1 MAKYLKPDSDLGYIE
16 NSAEIEY
23 LKLNNLRHSILGFML
38 GDFDE
43 QGYYTISTEIQKELL
58 SMRKFI
64 VNSVDNIDICHG
76 VVMLDKPI
84 TFMVTF
90 ESDRATLSLVE
101 KMSYE
106 ANMKLDSGSYSNVN
120 EFILDEIETAGE
132 INRNLV
138 YKRWN
143 IGEFGGEVLGVAQM
157 DATTLALYSGLVD
170 RYKYLLAANKIL
182 LDKEEQLEDIEAE
195 YTIGLIEILS
205 RYPALKTLVDA
216 EVKNEVQD
224 KTKFLRLDKPNF
236 AKTFNEILDKAVE
249 NNIGALNG
257 TEINMFS
264 QEKREATQKRNMR
277 MQAELNVK
285 QQTAS
290 EEESNETALDDEFG
304 TRTDKKIVLDAGSA
318 AGRSIGELKNEFGS
332 AEKSITDL
340 IIEGA
345 MSYFVAKNAKTI
357 IEERLRTR
365 GLNPTG
371 QERYGKNRRDV
382 YVYITQTTGIKGQE
396 LLGDDQRKVLNEI
409 EKQANKAHGVEPAVA
424 TPETKK
430 QEPATVAKKTAAKKP
445 EVKKTPAKKQEAKK
459 APAKKPEVKK
469 APATAAPTNTNVSSG
484 GGLISRQVNGNTKET
499 QQEANLGRATQPA
512 QQGRGAQQASTLD
525 AILNR
530 RTQQLQSGQSA
541 VATGTRTG
549 VNVNTNTNHSVGIDA
564 HGMNL

>member
-1 MAKYLKPDSDLGYIE
+1 MAKYLKQDSDLGYIE

-101 KMSYE
+101 RISYE
-106 ANMKLDSGSYSNVN
+106 ANMELNSGTYSNVN
-120 EFILDEIETAGE
+120 EFILDEVETAGE

-143 IGEFGGEVLGVAQM
+143 IGEFGGEVLSVNNM
-157 DATTLALYSGLVD
+157 DATTLALYSGLVN

-195 YTIGLIEILS
+195 YTIGVIEILS

-216 EVKNEVQD
+216 EVKIEVQN

-236 AKTFNEILDKAVE
+236 AKTFNEILDQAIE

-264 QEKREATQKRNMR
+264 QEKREVTQKRNMR
-277 MQAELNVK
+277 MQAELNIK
-285 QQTAS
+285 QQTTL
-290 EEESNETALDDEFG
+290 EEESNQTELDEEFG
-304 TRTDKKIVLDAGSA
+304 KRTDKKIVMDAGNST
-318 AGRSIGELKNEFGS
+318 GRSIGELQAEFDG

-357 IEERLRTR
+357 IEERLRMR
-365 GLNPTG
+365 GLNPAG
-371 QERYGKNRRDV
+371 QSRYGQNRRDAF
-382 YVYITQTTGIKGQE
+382 VYITQIAGIKGQE
-396 LLGDDQRKVLNEI
+396 LLGDDQRKVLDEI
-409 EKQANKAHGVEPAVA
+409 EKQANKAHGVEP
-424 TPETKK
+424 PKEKK
-430 QEPATVAKKTAAKKP
+430 VEAKKVAPLAKKPVAKKP
-445 EVKKTPAKKQEAKK
+445 EAKKPAAKKQEAKK
-459 APAKKPEVKK
+459 PAAKKPEAKK
-469 APATAAPTNTNVSSG
+469 AQPAPTPSKTNFGGG
-484 GGLISRQVNGNTKET
+484 GGLISRQVNGNTNST
-499 QQEANLGRATQPA
+499 QNDINLGRATNAPSNPLKKEITFSI
-512 QQGRGAQQASTLD
+512 GGVKVT
-525 AILNR
+525 
-530 RTQQLQSGQSA
+530 SA
-541 VATGTRTG
+541 T
-549 VNVNTNTNHSVGIDA
+549 IDA
-564 HGMNL
+564 EKSNVSSRRAAIPRTHTTNNNSNLGMGI

>member
-1 MAKYLKPDSDLGYIE
+1 MAKYLKQDSDLGYIE

-101 KMSYE
+101 RISYE
-106 ANMKLDSGSYSNVN
+106 ANMELNSGTYSNVN
-120 EFILDEIETAGE
+120 EFILDEVETAGE

-143 IGEFGGEVLGVAQM
+143 IGEFGGEVLSVNNM
-157 DATTLALYSGLVD
+157 DATTLALYSGLVN

-195 YTIGLIEILS
+195 YTIGVIEILS

-216 EVKNEVQD
+216 EVKIEVQN

-236 AKTFNEILDKAVE
+236 AKTFNEILDQAIE

-264 QEKREATQKRNMR
+264 QEKREVTQKRNMR
-277 MQAELNVK
+277 MQAELNIK
-285 QQTAS
+285 QQTTL
-290 EEESNETALDDEFG
+290 EEESNQTELDEEFG
-304 TRTDKKIVLDAGSA
+304 KRTDKKIVMDAGSF
-318 AGRSIGELKNEFGS
+318 AGRSIGELQAEFDG

-357 IEERLRTR
+357 IEERLRMR
-365 GLNPTG
+365 GLNPAG
-371 QERYGKNRRDV
+371 QSRYGQNRRDAF
-382 YVYITQTTGIKGQE
+382 VYITQIAGIKGQE
-396 LLGDDQRKVLNEI
+396 LLGDDQRKVLDEI
-409 EKQANKAHGVEPAVA
+409 EKQANKAHGVEP
-424 TPETKK
+424 PKEKK
-430 QEPATVAKKTAAKKP
+430 VEAKKVAPLAKKPVAKKP
-445 EVKKTPAKKQEAKK
+445 EAKKPAAKKQEAKK
-459 APAKKPEVKK
+459 PAAKKPEAKK
-469 APATAAPTNTNVSSG
+469 AQPAPTPSKTNFGGG
-484 GGLISRQVNGNTKET
+484 GGLISRQVNGNTNST
-499 QQEANLGRATQPA
+499 QNDINLGRATNAPSNPLKKEITFSI
-512 QQGRGAQQASTLD
+512 GGVKVT
-525 AILNR
+525 
-530 RTQQLQSGQSA
+530 SA
-541 VATGTRTG
+541 T
-549 VNVNTNTNHSVGIDA
+549 IDA
-564 HGMNL
+564 EKSNVSSRRAAIPRTHTTNNNSNLGMGI